1 MNKVADI
8 IFFKIFKW
16 KVLGNSNLPKKCVVI
31 VAPHTHWIDF
41 FLAMIVRKVT
51 NQNINFIAKQE
62 LFKFPL
68 GYFIRMLGGRPVNRT
83 SRSKT
88 VDVISEI
95 FNNETEFKLGIS
107 PEGTRKKVKKWK
119 TGFYYIAKKASVPII
134 SVTLNFNDK
143 NVNFSPPYYPT
154 DNFETDL
161 KKIRSFFRDVKGK
174 IPKYS

>member
-1 MNKVADI
+1 
-8 IFFKIFKW
+8 
-16 KVLGNSNLPKKCVVI
+16 
-31 VAPHTHWIDF
+31 
-41 FLAMIVRKVT
+41 
-51 NQNINFIAKQE
+51 
-62 LFKFPL
+62 
-68 GYFIRMLGGRPVNRT
+68 MLGGRPVNRT

-134 SVTLNFNDK
+134 SVTLNFKDK
-143 NVNFSPPYYPT
+143 NVNFSSPFYPT